1 MKRLALILAFALSAA
16 GFAAAQNIVTV
27 NSEKIFK
34 SIDAYNEALT
44 QLDQMA
50 QQYQKDV
57 DEKFKAVEELYNAYM
72 QRKSTLSQ
80 ASQQAN
86 EENIL
91 KMEKEATDF
100 QESIFG
106 TDGSLMKRRI
116 ELIQPIQKQV
126 FGTIEAYA
134 KEKGIDMVIDIAQN
148 ATMLYYSP
156 ASDHTQAIVDR
167 LKAAPAATAE
177 AASATQQQ
185 TTQTTENQQ

>member
-185 TTQTTENQQ
+185 TAQATENQQ

>member
-91 KMEKEATDF
+91 KM
-100 QESIFG
+100 
-106 TDGSLMKRRI
+106 
-116 ELIQPIQKQV
+116 
-126 FGTIEAYA
+126 
-134 KEKGIDMVIDIAQN
+134 
-148 ATMLYYSP
+148 
-156 ASDHTQAIVDR
+156 
-167 LKAAPAATAE
+167 
-177 AASATQQQ
+177 
-185 TTQTTENQQ
+185 

>member
-72 QRKSTLSQ
+72 QRKST
-80 ASQQAN
+80 
-86 EENIL
+86 I
-91 KMEKEATDF
+91 
-100 QESIFG
+100 
-106 TDGSLMKRRI
+106 
-116 ELIQPIQKQV
+116 
-126 FGTIEAYA
+126 
-134 KEKGIDMVIDIAQN
+134 
-148 ATMLYYSP
+148 
-156 ASDHTQAIVDR
+156 
-167 LKAAPAATAE
+167 
-177 AASATQQQ
+177 
-185 TTQTTENQQ
+185 

>member
-1 MKRLALILAFALSAA
+1 MKRLTLILAFALSAV
-16 GFAAAQNIVTV
+16 GFAAAQNTAVV

-34 SIDAYNEALT
+34 SIDAYNEALK

-50 QQYQKDV
+50 EQYQKDV
-57 DEKFKAVEELYNAYM
+57 DEKFKAVEDLYNAYM

-185 TTQTTENQQ
+185 TAQTTENQQ